1 MEDAKNTR
9 QILRYILRQLA
20 YMLAVLIGATYLIFR
35 ISLLASVVVG
45 EQPHV
50 MLTADVVEPY
60 VNVAEIKEK
69 LDANPND
76 KFLRATGEYYM
87 GNGEKAVEEYECYL
101 KDFQP
106 EDILAMLNLASIL
119 IGKGKIVR
127 AYELC
132 QKASSL
138 IGSGPH
144 FIPQA
149 ASGRPPPSFYL
160 CPLVYLRMGEVLT
173 AKKQYRKA
181 IRSLEKARNLALQ
194 LPKNA
199 KKSVIS
205 KADRL
210 MNKLRD
216 KGLNLSY
223 PGWFGN
229 LLRGN
234 LGISTTSGR
243 PVKQELAVKFKRTI
257 IIAMG
262 ALMFS
267 IVLAIP
273 IGIIAALGAPNAML
287 SRMLTTFVYSVSGI
301 PVFLLGLIVY
311 QWFQPIRGVSHY
323 LSMMVCLAFGNGLM
337 SEISK
342 LTKEEATAILGKDFM
357 IAVKARN
364 ASAFKHLS
372 KNLLISVTTII
383 ISKLPLLL
391 SGAII
396 IEIVFNYQGMGIWI
410 LNAAQNKNL
419 PVLLPAITS
428 LVLIVCIAKI
438 VKDILYAVV
447 DPRIYRQ

>member
-1 MEDAKNTR
+1 
-9 QILRYILRQLA
+9 
-20 YMLAVLIGATYLIFR
+20 
-35 ISLLASVVVG
+35 
-45 EQPHV
+45 
-50 MLTADVVEPY
+50 MLTIGDVEPY
-60 VNVAEIKEK
+60 VNIAEIKK
-69 LDANPND
+69 TLDANPND
-76 KFLRATGEYYM
+76 KFLRATYEYYR
-87 GNGEKAVEEYECYL
+87 GDGEKAVEVYESHL
-101 KDFQP
+101 KEQP

-119 IGKGKIVR
+119 IGRGKIAK
-127 AYELC
+127 AYNLC
-132 QKASSL
+132 RKASSL
-138 IGSGPH
+138 QSEN
-144 FIPQA
+144 
-149 ASGRPPPSFYL
+149 
-160 CPLVYLRMGEVLT
+160 PLVYIRMGEVLT

-181 IRSLEKARNLALQ
+181 IYNLEKARDLALQ
-194 LPKNA
+194 LPQNA
-199 KKSVIS
+199 RKSVIS
-205 KADRL
+205 RADRL

-234 LGISTTSGR
+234 LGRSTTSGR
-243 PVKQELAVKFKRTI
+243 PVRQELTVKLKRTI

-262 ALMFS
+262 ALIFS

-273 IGIIAALGAPNAML
+273 TGIVAAFGGGNAML
-287 SRMLTTFVYSVSGI
+287 SRFLTTLVYSVSGI
-301 PVFLLGLIVY
+301 PVFLLGLIVLK
-311 QWFQPIRGVSHY
+311 WFKTMTGISYY
-323 LSMMVCLAFGNGLM
+323 LSMMACLAFGNGLM

-342 LTKEEATAILGKDFM
+342 LTKEEATAILDKDFM

-372 KNLLISVTTII
+372 KNLLIPVATII

-391 SGAII
+391 TGAII
-396 IEIVFNYQGMGIWI
+396 IEIVFNYQGIGIWI

-447 DPRIYRQ
+447 DPRLYRQ